1 MSIKN
6 PFGYEKRKKEKKCYN
21 CVCKNFNFKLKL
33 IKLFLRLTMLQ
44 KRLSGLTIL
53 SIENEILPKFELVI
67 LYLIK

>member
-1 MSIKN
+1 M
-6 PFGYEKRKKEKKCYN
+6 KKEKKKKKCYN
-21 CVCKNFNFKLKL
+21 CVCKNKNFKLKL

>member
-1 MSIKN
+1 
-6 PFGYEKRKKEKKCYN
+6 
-21 CVCKNFNFKLKL
+21 
-33 IKLFLRLTMLQ
+33 MLQ